1 MYSKRNKKHPK
12 QNTKNINCRDRGTT
26 KTATALPCCTFLA
39 CCLFVYLLGGSIYFF
54 FPRYGPTCCHS
65 LYVCLCLLHFIF
77 LDISCLLFAL
87 LVFLFIFLFS
97 IFLIFL
103 MGAIYLPFSFLFSLF
118 PPSFPSI
125 CTYRCICRCSKIFTD
140 ILMGAI

>member
-26 KTATALPCCTFLA
+26 KAATALPCCTFWPAASL
-39 CCLFVYLLGGSIYFF
+39 SIFLVAQF
-54 FPRYGPTCCHS
+54 TFSFPVTDLHAVI
-65 LYVCLCLLHFIF
+65 LYIVCLYLSHFIF
-77 LDISCLLFAL
+77 LAYYLLYC
-87 LVFLFIFLFS
+87 FS
-97 IFLIFL
+97 IPLPFYIFFVFW